1 MRRAWSHCTNDG
13 HWNMSQHPERP
24 HSPPHAKTQAE
35 LQRPLSPRA
44 ILWMSRDAF
53 THPHIRGDAHNN
65 QQYAV
70 RHRPVKN
77 RWLWQKQRPKLAQK
91 RKLAEPFHVRRP
103 GREAFGTAFGLCS
116 AKAAQGRGPKVL
128 KQLSGSLEQTQLQGD
143 TNLAKVEVKQRSES
157 IGTDQGP
164 VRELQRQQAHSRS
177 RRKGSCWQREERV
190 GAGWQQSTGSRG
202 VRLQTLKESLIWKK
216 PK

>member
-1 MRRAWSHCTNDG
+1 MQQVRKIPPSIPRNLIASMRRAWSHCTNDG

-53 THPHIRGDAHNN
+53 TNPHIRGDAHNN
-65 QQYAV
+65 QQYAA

-116 AKAAQGRGPKVL
+116 AKAAQGRGP
-128 KQLSGSLEQTQLQGD
+128 QSAEATEWLSRA
-143 TNLAKVEVKQRSES
+143 N
-157 IGTDQGP
+157 
-164 VRELQRQQAHSRS
+164 
-177 RRKGSCWQREERV
+177 
-190 GAGWQQSTGSRG
+190 STPR
-202 VRLQTLKESLIWKK
+202 
-216 PK
+216 